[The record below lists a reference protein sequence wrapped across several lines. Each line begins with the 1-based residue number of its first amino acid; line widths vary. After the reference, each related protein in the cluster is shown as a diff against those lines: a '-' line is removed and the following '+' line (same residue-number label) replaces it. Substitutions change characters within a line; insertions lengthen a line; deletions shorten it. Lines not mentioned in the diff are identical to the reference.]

1 MILKYTYLLL
11 KQLASNLT
19 EVKEFDWYRGQGTAN
34 FKGGLKVPVGVYLE
48 ILPFDTKSL
57 GNGIQEGVITFD
69 LHLITNNVAD
79 ADKRIAPV
87 SGIDHLLITEKVYK
101 AISGSSGKMSDIP
114 AYVSLLGEPED
125 FTVLNTISR
134 IRVVPDHNNQE
145 VMKTTQRFS
154 AYFKD
159 FSDFKPYQ
167 NIVAT
172 LDIQD
177 FEVKL

>member
-11 KQLASNLT
+11 KQLASTIT

-34 FKGGLKVPVGVYLE
+34 FKGGLKVPVGIYLE
-48 ILPFDTKSL
+48 IAPFDTRSL

-69 LHLITNNVAD
+69 LHLITNNLAD

-87 SGIDHLLITEKVYK
+87 SGIDHLLIAEKIHK
-101 AISGSSGKMSDIP
+101 AISGSSGKLSDIP
-114 AYVSLLGEPED
+114 AYVALLGEPED
-125 FTVLNTISR
+125 FTVLNTITR
-134 IRVVPDHNNQE
+134 TRVIPDHSNQE
-145 VMKTTQRFS
+145 NMKTTQRFS

-159 FSDFKPYQ
+159 FSDFKPF
-167 NIVAT
+167 VTATAT

-177 FEVKL
+177 FEIKL